1 MPKKVV
7 YIELEE
13 EDFKTIK
20 LIKSAF
26 DLSWQDVLIAGAV
39 AWVEKMGGEE
49 KVKEAIETKI
59 KLLETLEKKQ

>member
-49 KVKEAIETKI
+49 KVKKAIETKI
-59 KLLETLEKKQ
+59 KLLETLEKK

>member
-7 YIELEE
+7 YIELEK
-13 EDFKTIK
+13 EDFETIR
-20 LIKSAF
+20 LIKDAF
-26 DLSWQDVLIAGAV
+26 DLSWYDVLVAGAI